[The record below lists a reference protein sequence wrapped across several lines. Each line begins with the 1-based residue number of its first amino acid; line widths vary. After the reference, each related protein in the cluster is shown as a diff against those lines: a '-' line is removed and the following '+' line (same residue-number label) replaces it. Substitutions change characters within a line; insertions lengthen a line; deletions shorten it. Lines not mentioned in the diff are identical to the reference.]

1 MKKLSL
7 ALCVAA
13 LTAAALLLLQPD
25 LTESPIA
32 AEVNPEGL
40 QPAQSDASGDE
51 QASKPRQSDPPMTT
65 PVWNG
70 ANFARALAG
79 TDIDGDLRV
88 DENGLLIMD
97 IQVKD
102 FFDYF
107 FLAVGERTPE
117 EVVAEI
123 KRRIYDR
130 LPAPAA
136 DQAMGLLNDYIS
148 YQERI
153 RELMAAPLAPA
164 ESQNYEYYASVMEST
179 FEQLKSLRRQ
189 IFAPDVVDAFFGLDE
204 AYSGYALAV
213 MQVKADAQLSDKE
226 KASQVE
232 ALQQKLPAQ
241 MRDAHR
247 QAAQR
252 ESLTREARRMYREG
266 YSADSVRQALRGRFS
281 DEKAEKIITYYQREE
296 EWRARLGDYQR
307 RKQDIQAAA
316 RTDAET
322 IAGLTQL
329 RNSLFTSEELKLVES
344 YDAIERK
351 AAQYDKP

>member
-1 MKKLSL
+1 MKNLSL

-13 LTAAALLLLQPD
+13 LAAAALLLLQPD
-25 LTESPIA
+25 VTESTVA
-32 AEVNPEGL
+32 AEANPEGSQSMGADTVNEP
-40 QPAQSDASGDE
+40 QPPRLSQSDA
-51 QASKPRQSDPPMTT
+51 PTTT
-65 PVWNG
+65 PAWNG

-107 FLAVGERTPE
+107 FLAVGERSPE
-117 EVVAEI
+117 EVIAEI
-123 KRRIYDR
+123 QRRIYDK
-130 LPAPAA
+130 LPAQAA
-136 DQAMGLLNDYIS
+136 EQAMELLNDYIS

-153 RELMAAPLAPA
+153 GELMAAPLAPT
-164 ESQNYEYYASVMEST
+164 ESQDYEYYASVMANT

-204 AYSGYALAV
+204 AYSDYALAV
-213 MQVKADAQLSDKE
+213 MQVKADAQLSDSE

-232 ALQQKLPAQ
+232 ALRQKLPAQ

-252 ESLTREARRMYREG
+252 ENLTREARRMYREG
-266 YSADSVRQALRGRFS
+266 YDADSVRQALRGQFS
-281 DEKAEKIITYYQREE
+281 DEKAEKIIAYYQREE
-296 EWRARLGDYQR
+296 TWRARLDDYQR

-322 IAGLTQL
+322 VAGLTQL
-329 RNSLFTSEELKLVES
+329 RNSLFTSDELKLVES

-351 AAQYDKP
+351 ATRYEKP